1 MKPLTEL
8 TDRELID
15 RITLLDIFEGQV
27 YNSDSSLV
35 KESSRI
41 KKEIASEIARRVG
54 IKMTA

>member
-15 RITLLDIFEGQV
+15 RFTLLDIFEGQIYSV
-27 YNSDSSLV
+27 DSSLV
-35 KESSRI
+35 KKSSEI
-41 KKEIASEIARRVG
+41 KKEITSEIARRMG